1 MAFLPQPPPPLALFA
16 AGLFPP
22 RSQLASLISLSFS
35 TNFVIFR
42 NRGIFLDAPVSLKE
56 LSLTHWLKNGWES
69 HIQIWWWAHLPK
81 SQENCFQIF
90 CTGEINPFS
99 FAEQIVQPG
108 KCGTYCWRIILGDF
122 LQRQYHTFCPCA
134 TLLLSTR
141 EAGQLFSAF
150 CKLQY
155 LSEHWAH
162 LPIPNITSVV
172 ALTPPKILSIRE
184 LVVCFWHSL

>member
-1 MAFLPQPPPPLALFA
+1 M
-16 AGLFPP
+16 
-22 RSQLASLISLSFS
+22 
-35 TNFVIFR
+35 
-42 NRGIFLDAPVSLKE
+42 
-56 LSLTHWLKNGWES
+56 
-69 HIQIWWWAHLPK
+69 PK

-150 CKLQY
+150 CNFCNICLNNEPILQY
-155 LSEHWAH
+155 LIS
-162 LPIPNITSVV
+162 L
-172 ALTPPKILSIRE
+172 LS
-184 LVVCFWHSL
+184 WHSYTQRNCPSEDLLSVSAILCNISYASHNRSLNTSPFLV

>member
-1 MAFLPQPPPPLALFA
+1 MAICGLSTTAAAASGSFCCRIVSAEVSARFPYISFFFYKLCHISEQGEIPRCTCIAKRAFPDPLT
-16 AGLFPP
+16 
-22 RSQLASLISLSFS
+22 Q
-35 TNFVIFR
+35 
-42 NRGIFLDAPVSLKE
+42 K
-56 LSLTHWLKNGWES
+56 WLRITKNN
-69 HIQIWWWAHLPK
+69 AHMYICLNPK
-81 SQENCFQIF
+81 KKCFQIF

-150 CKLQY
+150 CNLKY
-155 LSEHWAH
+155 LS
-162 LPIPNITSVV
+162 
-172 ALTPPKILSIRE
+172 
-184 LVVCFWHSL
+184 

>member
-1 MAFLPQPPPPLALFA
+1 MHLYRKKSISRPTDSKMAENHE
-16 AGLFPP
+16 
-22 RSQLASLISLSFS
+22 ASC
-35 TNFVIFR
+35 
-42 NRGIFLDAPVSLKE
+42 
-56 LSLTHWLKNGWES
+56 THVP
-69 HIQIWWWAHLPK
+69 LPK
-81 SQENCFQIF
+81 SKKKCFQIF

-150 CKLQY
+150 CNLKY
-155 LSEHWAH
+155 LS
-162 LPIPNITSVV
+162 
-172 ALTPPKILSIRE
+172 
-184 LVVCFWHSL
+184 